1 MERPHLKG
9 LDLLLRQTLTTSTR
23 ETVEQQSV
31 LASQKNLNG
40 NASSPSFT
48 MIGIDRLATWQ
59 TLRWHTSRLLCNR
72 SGAGIPNESKYRMCR
87 LGVNTARVRRD
98 HCTLVHLGSIVN
110 YAHWLQPATKINAA
124 RFASQLASRLQWSSG
139 ISRYSTRYP
148 NSLRSWFKQSWPKLG
163 ICTTSGNLS
172 QSKLQWSPR
181 IGRMN
186 QFIVYWLE
194 IYSKSAKAG

>member
-1 MERPHLKG
+1 MTLMERPHLKG

-124 RFASQLASRLQWSSG
+124 RFASQLASRLQ
-139 ISRYSTRYP
+139 
-148 NSLRSWFKQSWPKLG
+148 
-163 ICTTSGNLS
+163 
-172 QSKLQWSPR
+172 
-181 IGRMN
+181 
-186 QFIVYWLE
+186 
-194 IYSKSAKAG
+194 